1 MLIELVKN
9 ADGISE
15 YMIIELQ
22 GTIESC
28 GRSLENET
36 LGHLA
41 WRIDNSEALLLIGHH
56 LLEGKLVEL
65 EMPFAVI
72 RPAVGEDA
80 ETDQRSMTVDAIIT
94 RKVVFRNRPKP
105 LITQQHLAEY

>member
-9 ADGISE
+9 ADGIGE

-56 LLEGKLVEL
+56 LLEGKVSHLSNSMVFSYL
-65 EMPFAVI
+65 TLLFAVTI
-72 RPAVGEDA
+72 W
-80 ETDQRSMTVDAIIT
+80 T
-94 RKVVFRNRPKP
+94 
-105 LITQQHLAEY
+105 